1 MDTKQLD
8 SDYIAHTYA
17 RFPVEIVSGQGAALT
32 GSDGK
37 QYLDFGSG
45 IAVNTFGTA
54 DSEWIDAVTKQ
65 LSLFQHTS
73 NLYYSKPCAELAKML
88 CERTGMKKVFFCNS
102 GAEANECAIKLA
114 RAYGEKKGEGFYNI
128 IALKNSFHGRTLA
141 TLAATGQDVFHEKF
155 TPLPGGF
162 VFAEANNAESLRAV
176 AENNKC
182 CAVMLETVQGEGGIN
197 VLTDEFVG
205 AIRETA
211 EKHDLLIIVDEV
223 QTGNGR
229 TGKLYS
235 YMHYGFAPD
244 VFTTAKGL
252 GGGLPIGACVMGEK
266 AENLFAPGDNGST
279 FGGNPVVC
287 AGAVNVLSRLT
298 DDFLSEV
305 EEKGEYLKEKLEN
318 ISGVTS
324 VSGRGLMLGLLAEKD
339 STEMIAE
346 AREKGLLLLKAKNKV
361 RLLPPLTVTKEQ
373 IDTAVGIIAE
383 CVNG

>member
-1 MDTKQLD
+1 MNTKQLD
-8 SDYIAHTYA
+8 SEFVAHTYA
-17 RFPVEIVSGQGAALT
+17 RFPVEIVSGEGAVVT
-32 GSDGK
+32 DSNGK

-73 NLYYSKPCAELAKML
+73 NLYYSKPCAELAKLL
-88 CERTGMKKVFFCNS
+88 CERTQMKKVFFCNS

-114 RAYGEKKGEGFYNI
+114 RAYGEKKGKDYHNI

-162 VFAEANNAESLRAV
+162 VFAEANNAESLREV
-176 AENNKC
+176 AESNKC

-197 VLTDEFVG
+197 VLTDDFMK
-205 AIRETA
+205 AIREVA
-211 EKHDLLIIVDEV
+211 EKYDLLIIVDEV

-235 YMHYGFAPD
+235 YMHYGFTPD

-266 AENLFAPGDNGST
+266 AENLFSPGDNGST

-287 AGAVNVLSRLT
+287 AGAVNILSRLT
-298 DDFLSEV
+298 DEFISEV
-305 EEKGEYLKEKLEN
+305 AEKGEYLKKQLEN

-324 VSGRGLMLGLLAEKD
+324 VTGRGLMLGLLSKKD
-339 STEMIAE
+339 SAEIIAE

-373 IDTAVGIIAE
+373 IDKAVEIITE

>member
-8 SDYIAHTYA
+8 SEYVAHTYA
-17 RFPVEIVSGQGAALT
+17 RFPVEIVSGQGAVVT
-32 GSDGK
+32 DSDGK

-54 DSEWIDAVTKQ
+54 DSEWREAVTKQ

-73 NLYYSKPCAELAKML
+73 NLYYAKPCAELAKML

-114 RAYGEKKGEGFYNI
+114 RAYGEKKGEGYYNI

-162 VFAEANNAESLRAV
+162 VFAEANNAESLREV

-197 VLTDEFVG
+197 VLTDEFVK
-205 AIRETA
+205 AVRDTA
-211 EKHDLLIIVDEV
+211 EKHDLLVMVDEV

-235 YMHYGFAPD
+235 YMHYGFTPD

-266 AENLFAPGDNGST
+266 AEGLFAPGDNGST

-287 AGAVNVLSRLT
+287 AGAVNIISRMT
-298 DDFLSEV
+298 DDFICGV
-305 EEKGEYLKEKLEN
+305 AEKGEYLKKQLSG
-318 ISGVTS
+318 IGGVTA
-324 VSGRGLMLGLLAEKD
+324 VTGRGLMLGLLSEKD
-339 STEMIAE
+339 SAEIIAE

-373 IDTAVGIIAE
+373 IDQAVNIISE
-383 CVNG
+383 CMG